1 MLHKRRGPSTVSPF
15 SFSQKTSPPTI
26 HSSVHVPRSPHRRLQ
41 NDSAI
46 ALGVGRAFTRI
57 PLLIE
62 KPIVRSPRPS
72 DFNRCLLAEIGAAA
86 NSRGRGT
93 IKLSASRPRPI
104 VCDDQ
109 IETLSRK
116 RIYTSTTRGS
126 TDEAA
131 LPTPRIDPPLTTLER
146 DADPVTV
153 CRRAARY
160 APRPAAWQHYA
171 REWDAMQL
179 RKTSDS
185 PTL

>member
-1 MLHKRRGPSTVSPF
+1 MIQKRRGPVPPF
-15 SFSQKTSPPTI
+15 SFTGKRLPPI
-26 HSSVHVPRSPHRRLQ
+26 HSSVPNPRSPHRRLQ

-72 DFNRCLLAEIGAAA
+72 DFNKCLLADIAASSHAAA
-86 NSRGRGT
+86 AFLQHSG
-93 IKLSASRPRPI
+93 SQPRPT

-131 LPTPRIDPPLTTLER
+131 LPTPRIDPPPTTLER

-160 APRPAAWQHYA
+160 APQPATWQHYA

-179 RKTSDS
+179 RKSSDN